1 MQNKTLGILM
11 IILLLF
17 SACKDEETPLSSTKQ
32 LISYSIQKS
41 DNQGKIKNDVR
52 GSIKWN
58 VITLS
63 MDQYD
68 DLKSLIATFKY
79 EGTSVSV
86 NGVGQESGITSNDFS
101 RPLMILVEAEDG
113 SREQYT
119 VEVVL
124 KDAQVLSE
132 FRFLRKDNA
141 LLTADVSCTIEDET
155 IVSSYTF
162 PQSKLIPVFMTDA
175 VKVMVDDVEQ
185 VSGVTEID
193 FASPVTYQF
202 VMRNGEVVRYIDRKS
217 VV

>member
-52 GSIKWN
+52 GSIKGN

-86 NGVGQESGITSNDFS
+86 NGVRAGMPASSFE
-101 RPLMILVEAEDG
+101 
-113 SREQYT
+113 
-119 VEVVL
+119 
-124 KDAQVLSE
+124 LS
-132 FRFLRKDNA
+132 
-141 LLTADVSCTIEDET
+141 
-155 IVSSYTF
+155 F
-162 PQSKLIPVFMTDA
+162 P
-175 VKVMVDDVEQ
+175 
-185 VSGVTEID
+185 G
-193 FASPVTYQF
+193 
-202 VMRNGEVVRYIDRKS
+202 R
-217 VV
+217 